1 MNQKPAFP
9 YATHLDITFPATASR
24 YAWGEV
30 VGVTSHDQPVV
41 QLVDGRRVAFSVLTG
56 LPEAEK

>member
-9 YATHLDITFPATASR
+9 YATHLDIKFPATASR

-30 VGVTSHDQPVV
+30 VGVTSHVRFAR
-41 QLVDGRRVAFSVLTG
+41 GARGLTRH
-56 LPEAEK
+56 P